1 MNLQNRSKRKIS
13 KIRSVLSNHRYNL
26 LLNDIIVEYKLLSI
40 PTSVFNTIKYENIN
54 EDLEVFKKKY
64 IIPVLHIELEKF
76 NSTLKEQGYGV
87 KIKYNPTL

>member
-1 MNLQNRSKRKIS
+1 MNLPNRSKRKIS

>member
-1 MNLQNRSKRKIS
+1 MNLPNRRKRKIS
-13 KIRSVLSNHRYNL
+13 KIRSVLSNHQYNL

>member
-1 MNLQNRSKRKIS
+1 M
-13 KIRSVLSNHRYNL
+13 
-26 LLNDIIVEYKLLSI
+26 LNDIIVEYKLLSI